1 MVKAFTPN
9 NKNGKYTQFA
19 PQDKSQSVNKF
30 IPNNEI
36 KATTPF
42 RNNTNSITRERVV
55 FKHV

>member
-1 MVKAFTPN
+1 MSKAFTPN

-19 PQDKSQSVNKF
+19 PQDKNQNVNIFVPSNK
-30 IPNNEI
+30 I

-42 RNNTNSITRERVV
+42 RNNTNSVTRERVV